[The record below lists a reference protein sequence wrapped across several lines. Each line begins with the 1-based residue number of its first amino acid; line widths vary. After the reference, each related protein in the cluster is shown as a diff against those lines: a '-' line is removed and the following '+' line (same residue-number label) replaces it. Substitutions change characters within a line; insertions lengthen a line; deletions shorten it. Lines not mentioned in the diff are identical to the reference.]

1 MLIIIVNSAT
11 AIKQIISRPRCLNEL
26 SSLILYYIII
36 KELYPCLFVE
46 GKMTFHLLI
55 TQWKNEARYK
65 PFDLL
70 HQHVS
75 KV

>member
-1 MLIIIVNSAT
+1 MLQQSNRSYRVLDVLM
-11 AIKQIISRPRCLNEL
+11 PM

-75 KV
+75 KVW